1 MRMFNTLPVTP
12 GKENVTPENLEA
24 PKVKA
29 DYMRVKRNRTP
40 HHHYVGG
47 HNVRRRLFE
56 PENPPQ
62 GDVAPLA
69 VAPVANAG
77 PVDAV
82 TQAISRLHV

>member
-12 GKENVTPENLEA
+12 GKENVTLENREA

-29 DYMRVKRNRTP
+29 DYMRVKRTRSP
-40 HHHYVGG
+40 HHHHVGG
-47 HNVRRRLFE
+47 HYVRRRLFE

-62 GDVAPLA
+62 GGAAPVP

-82 TQAISRLHV
+82 TQSISRLHV